1 MAQQHNRIIQMLYL
15 ALSVGFLK
23 LTQALPLPLGRCL
36 GTTLAH
42 LAYYGVPRIRKV
54 GLENLDLAYGDR
66 LSSAEKRRILRR
78 ATVNT
83 GLVAAELSRLP
94 ALAKIRFAG
103 YAKVEGL
110 EHHDPSR
117 GALCIAGHLGN
128 WEWLAPVFATAY
140 PKIAE
145 VVRDWE
151 AAVEPLR
158 NAETRIVQFR
168 SGLVLAASG
177 GALAK
182 MLLPFRLGLG
192 GKLGSGAQFWSWV
205 SLRDVTRAFTQALGS
220 ESWSGACNLTA
231 PNPVTNLE
239 FTRTLGRILHRP
251 TMFPVPEFALKL
263 LFGEMAEGTILASLR
278 VLPERLQTS
287 GFTFE
292 DSKLEPT
299 LRALLRNSANHAA

>member
-1 MAQQHNRIIQMLYL
+1 MRVAVTGSSGLIGQALCERLRQAGHTVIRMVRSPSAQAEDTCYWNPELREIDEPRLAEAEAVVQLAGESVDGRWTLEKQRRIRESRVAGTRFLCECLAAQPTPPKALVCASAIGLYGNRGSEELTEP
-15 ALSVGFLK
+15 SGSGNGFL
-23 LTQALPLPLGRCL
+23 
-36 GTTLAH
+36 
-42 LAYYGVPRIRKV
+42 
-54 GLENLDLAYGDR
+54 
-66 LSSAEKRRILRR
+66 
-78 ATVNT
+78 
-83 GLVAAELSRLP
+83 
-94 ALAKIRFAG
+94 
-103 YAKVEGL
+103 
-110 EHHDPSR
+110 
-117 GALCIAGHLGN
+117 
-128 WEWLAPVFATAY
+128 
-140 PKIAE
+140 AE

-168 SGLVLAASG
+168 LGVVLDPSG

-182 MLLPFRLGLG
+182 MLLPFRMGLG

-205 SLRDVTRAFTQALGS
+205 SLRDVTRAFAQALAS
-220 ESWSGACNLTA
+220 EQWSGACNLTA

-239 FTRTLGRILHRP
+239 FTRTLGRVLHRP

-263 LFGEMAEGTILASLR
+263 IFGEMAEGTILASLR